1 MSQEYITSL
10 KNVLF
15 SKLYGL
21 EIIKYGTFTLKN
33 GSTSNI
39 YIDLRKLINYPSI
52 FNLIHKLIK
61 LLYPTLLLD
70 ENIKLMPIPMG
81 GLPLGNYISFTENIP
96 QIMVRDKVKDHG
108 TRNLIE
114 GVITPLDKYIIIE
127 DVITSG
133 TSVKETLTKLQLQE
147 FTYQAIL
154 CICNRGNIQSICN
167 IPVLSVFTIDEF
179 IEYLDNIRTFSTV
192 PQQYFKL
199 GNYFSNYLYHLA
211 IQKKSNL
218 ILSCDFMSLETIIKT
233 IEKLGHYIVA
243 LKLHLDTLI
252 EYSTNFESLNQLL
265 VLQTK
270 YNFMII
276 EDAKFGDIETIML
289 DKIGSL
295 IGTGID
301 ALTIHAL
308 SGLSILTSPKLNTSI
323 TPIIVT
329 EMSCNNLIDSEYHT
343 RVIKT
348 IRSQENPNLGGLVCQ
363 SKVPQLLES
372 FEMLTMSPGIN
383 FDNKNDDC
391 NQNYT
396 IPNVKNNKLGLFWIV
411 GRGITKY
418 LDNEETLMEKT
429 KIYKT
434 KGWDYFMQ
442 Y

>member
-1 MSQEYITSL
+1 MSQEYITNL

-108 TRNLIE
+108 THNLIE

-147 FTYQAIL
+147 FTYHSIL
-154 CICNRGNIQSICN
+154 CICNRGNIQSICD

-179 IEYLDNIRTFSTV
+179 MQYLDNIRSFSTV

-199 GNYFSNYLYHLA
+199 GNYFSNYLQVLHTHRSSR
-211 IQKKSNL
+211 K
-218 ILSCDFMSLETIIKT
+218 CP
-233 IEKLGHYIVA
+233 
-243 LKLHLDTLI
+243 LK
-252 EYSTNFESLNQLL
+252 YST
-265 VLQTK
+265 
-270 YNFMII
+270 
-276 EDAKFGDIETIML
+276 
-289 DKIGSL
+289 
-295 IGTGID
+295 
-301 ALTIHAL
+301 LT
-308 SGLSILTSPKLNTSI
+308 
-323 TPIIVT
+323 
-329 EMSCNNLIDSEYHT
+329 
-343 RVIKT
+343 
-348 IRSQENPNLGGLVCQ
+348 
-363 SKVPQLLES
+363 
-372 FEMLTMSPGIN
+372 
-383 FDNKNDDC
+383 NKPFC
-391 NQNYT
+391 
-396 IPNVKNNKLGLFWIV
+396 L
-411 GRGITKY
+411 
-418 LDNEETLMEKT
+418 
-429 KIYKT
+429 
-434 KGWDYFMQ
+434 
-442 Y
+442 